1 MSELIELNPDEREKM
16 IAYSNQRRDM
26 LHKKSVDRVAA
37 ALRDKLN
44 GARALCQGD
53 VRYGSPRRDCGDAR
67 AYGKDG

>member
-44 GARALCQGD
+44 GLDSVLSVEMAEAAID
-53 VRYGSPRRDCGDAR
+53 AYWHGSLTRRR
-67 AYGKDG
+67 K